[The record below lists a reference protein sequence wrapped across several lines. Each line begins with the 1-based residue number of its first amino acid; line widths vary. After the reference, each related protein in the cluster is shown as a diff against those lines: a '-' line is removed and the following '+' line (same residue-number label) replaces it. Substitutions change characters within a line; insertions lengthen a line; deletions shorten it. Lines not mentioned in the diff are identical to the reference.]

1 MSLITEAIVQSVHE
15 RYNAGVE
22 AQKGYVAYQDVLL
35 TKFMI
40 ACSRTLNFLFR
51 DRRAYVWK

>member
-22 AQKGYVAYQDVLL
+22 AQKGYVAY
-35 TKFMI
+35 
-40 ACSRTLNFLFR
+40 
-51 DRRAYVWK
+51 

>member
-1 MSLITEAIVQSVHE
+1 MRLITEAIVQSVHE

-35 TKFMI
+35 NKFMI

-51 DRRAYVWK
+51 DRRAYV